1 MKELEGTT
9 LWIYQNQK
17 AHRNSYT
24 SVSVVNVYPITYHIP
39 FSCSLLLD
47 TSITLLI
54 LYSSIITRC
63 ICTRFAVDLSYSF
76 TIAPGRSLPDSSLHI
91 FRLVRCFELRRTR
104 HGRKELFSKSQSKT
118 NQSVFI
124 MFASIFYLL
133 LSLFPITFTFFTV
146 SASCNFLTLPSIVN
160 LRFHLIQNNEI
171 TR

>member
-24 SVSVVNVYPITYHIP
+24 SVSVVSVYPITYHIP

-63 ICTRFAVDLSYSF
+63 ICTRFAVDLFHSF

-91 FRLVRCFELRRTR
+91 FRLVRCENFEELVMG
-104 HGRKELFSKSQSKT
+104 GRNSSLNHSQRLISLC
-118 NQSVFI
+118 SSCSLPS
-124 MFASIFYLL
+124 SIFSCHCF
-133 LSLFPITFTFFTV
+133 LSL
-146 SASCNFLTLPSIVN
+146 SLSWLSLP
-160 LRFHLIQNNEI
+160 L
-171 TR
+171 